1 MIYLDKN
8 NLVIFIL
15 LVVCVPLVFSDINI
29 NTPTGFI
36 FTGNLITINWNIY
49 GQPPTQPA
57 SLTIQNRHT
66 SNITVIDDNL
76 NLQALNKTWNVS
88 VPEVDSPLAT
98 DLKTSTLIVVIA
110 IGSGVVLTLILVG
123 IWYFRSRHKKAKD
136 NGSDIVPYT
145 GNIYEEYVLS
155 TDQKNFGSVFI

>member
-1 MIYLDKN
+1 
-8 NLVIFIL
+8 
-15 LVVCVPLVFSDINI
+15 INI

-57 SLTIQNRHT
+57 SLTIQNRHID
-66 SNITVIDDNL
+66 NITVIDDNL

-88 VPEVDSPLAT
+88 VPEGIYFLSINDGKNKTNSSDFTVFTVEVDPPLAT

-123 IWYFRSRHKKAKD
+123 IWYFRSRHKKA
-136 NGSDIVPYT
+136 GSDIVPYT

-155 TDQKNFGSVFI
+155 TDQKKF